1 MLDSKINK
9 LIKLI
14 YNDKVID
21 MPFIPQNYQVLL
33 KYFQE
38 EFKKSSS
45 SFEFFFI
52 DANLKNIE
60 VTFAFDQKTF
70 EKQIKQLNKLEEPKI
85 YVKDESSRS
94 DESEEK
100 PFDFACPITETEIFI
115 NKKTPQGEIEQSLME
130 IPKNMV
136 NPYKKESDS
145 KEEKKEKEMELKIQ
159 QLEEENKKIKKQLED
174 TKKLNKE
181 KIEKIQ
187 KLEKELSDKKNDSED
202 FKNEI
207 KELKGKIKEKESNYK
222 NLCDSNQDLYNKNL
236 ELNQTINTLK
246 KENSEFQ
253 IKINDDKEKLN
264 KIVKEKD
271 LQIEKLM
278 EEKKNLMKEN
288 KENLEELQDLRNKFE
303 ELDNPRY
310 QEDNMEKEEIKDKIQ
325 KSMKE
330 FADKIKTINEN
341 YKKEI
346 REKMEKYIIKNG
358 SGNQNKNNEKAKDLI
373 NKEVIKLLMKKY
385 NSFIENYLEQEKN
398 KINEDIENKMK
409 SIIDLFNKIE
419 LN

>member
-264 KIVKEKD
+264 KIVKEKG

-373 NKEVIKLLMKKY
+373 NKEVIKLLMEKY

>member
-159 QLEEENKKIKKQLED
+159 QLEEENKKIKEQLED

-264 KIVKEKD
+264 KIVKEKN

>member
-9 LIKLI
+9 LIKVI

-246 KENSEFQ
+246 KEYSEFQ

-264 KIVKEKD
+264 KIVKEKN

-373 NKEVIKLLMKKY
+373 NKEVIKLLMEKY

>member
-246 KENSEFQ
+246 KEYSEFQ

-264 KIVKEKD
+264 KIVKEKG

>member
-100 PFDFACPITETEIFI
+100 PFDFAYPITETEIFI

-246 KENSEFQ
+246 KEYSEFQ

-373 NKEVIKLLMKKY
+373 NKEVIKLLMEKY

-409 SIIDLFNKIE
+409 SIIDLFNKIG

>member
-100 PFDFACPITETEIFI
+100 PFDFTCPITETEIFI

-145 KEEKKEKEMELKIQ
+145 KEEKKVKEMELKIQ
-159 QLEEENKKIKKQLED
+159 QLEEEKKKIMKQLED

-246 KENSEFQ
+246 KEYSEFQ

-264 KIVKEKD
+264 KIVKEKG

-373 NKEVIKLLMKKY
+373 NKEVIKLLMEKY

>member
-145 KEEKKEKEMELKIQ
+145 KEEKKVKEMELKIQ

-288 KENLEELQDLRNKFE
+288 KENLEELQDLRNKFK

-373 NKEVIKLLMKKY
+373 NKEVIKLLMEKY

>member
-21 MPFIPQNYQVLL
+21 MPFIPQNYQALL

-159 QLEEENKKIKKQLED
+159 QLEEENKKIKEQLED

-264 KIVKEKD
+264 KIVKEKV

-278 EEKKNLMKEN
+278 EEKKKLMKEN

>member
-264 KIVKEKD
+264 KIVKEKV

>member
-222 NLCDSNQDLYNKNL
+222 NLCDSYQDLYNKNL

-264 KIVKEKD
+264 KIVKEKN

>member
-246 KENSEFQ
+246 KEYSEFQ

-264 KIVKEKD
+264 KIVKEKV

-278 EEKKNLMKEN
+278 EEKKKLMKEN

-373 NKEVIKLLMKKY
+373 NKEVIKLLMEKY

>member
-246 KENSEFQ
+246 KEYSEFQ

-264 KIVKEKD
+264 KIVKEKG

-373 NKEVIKLLMKKY
+373 NKEVIKLLMEKY

>member
-38 EFKKSSS
+38 EFKGSSS

-145 KEEKKEKEMELKIQ
+145 KEEKKVKEMELKIQ

-264 KIVKEKD
+264 KIVKEKG

-373 NKEVIKLLMKKY
+373 NKEVIKLLMEKY

>member
-100 PFDFACPITETEIFI
+100 PFDFAYPITETEIFI

-264 KIVKEKD
+264 KIVKEKG

>member
-145 KEEKKEKEMELKIQ
+145 KEEKKVKEMELKIQ

-264 KIVKEKD
+264 KIVKEKG

-288 KENLEELQDLRNKFE
+288 KENLEELQDLRNKFK